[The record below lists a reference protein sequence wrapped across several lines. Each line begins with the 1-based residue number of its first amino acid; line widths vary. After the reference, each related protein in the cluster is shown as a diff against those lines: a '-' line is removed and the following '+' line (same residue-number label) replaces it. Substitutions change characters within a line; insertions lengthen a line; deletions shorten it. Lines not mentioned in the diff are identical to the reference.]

1 MRADMQVITV
11 KVINKKRVKPLFIL
25 DSIKKNIIIF
35 LYAVQKIL

>member
-25 DSIKKNIIIF
+25 DSTKKYYNIFI
-35 LYAVQKIL
+35 YSTKIL